1 MKVVALVS
9 GGKDSCYAMMKCIQY
24 GHEIVALANLMPADD
39 SVDELDSFMYQTVGH
54 QIIVSYAECM
64 GLPHQTL
71 NYKTTPGDEVE
82 DMFVLLNEVKRQ
94 IPSITAVSSGAIAS
108 DYQRLRV
115 ESVCSR
121 LGLVSLAY
129 LWKQD
134 QSLLLQEM
142 ITNGILAITV
152 KLEGHGSGP
161 QNLEEIMG
169 L

>member
-1 MKVVALVS
+1 MV
-9 GGKDSCYAMMKCIQY
+9 IR
-24 GHEIVALANLMPADD
+24 
-39 SVDELDSFMYQTVGH
+39 H
-54 QIIVSYAECM
+54 QKLSYRM
-64 GLPHQTL
+64 TM
-71 NYKTTPGDEVE
+71 GDEVE

-94 IPSITAVSSGAIAS
+94 IPSVTAVCSGAIAS

-142 ITNGILAITV
+142 VNKILIV
-152 KLEGHGSGP
+152 
-161 QNLEEIMG
+161 
-169 L
+169 